1 MEERQAQE
9 EKRRKQLETRA
20 MYDQNIAK
28 KRQIEARRV
37 QEELAFDM
45 QILESLLE
53 ETKNEALAQQQRKVC
68 N

>member
-1 MEERQAQE
+1 
-9 EKRRKQLETRA
+9 